1 MFDERRR
8 GQEATGARG
17 RKKVPAAVSEVP
29 PPPLLACAS
38 SQSSE
43 PSTSAPSSPPQQQ
56 AVRAA
61 HPQKT
66 GQEAAIKLLAVF
78 ISTTRTVLAPVNRV
92 KLLLQS
98 QTVLPRIATAK
109 TTAPYKGILDCF
121 ARIGSKQGVAAY
133 WRGNLVQVLGSV
145 PSHTLAFTSKS
156 FFSAF
161 KPKVDPKVRGG

>member
-1 MFDERRR
+1 M
-8 GQEATGARG
+8 
-17 RKKVPAAVSEVP
+17 
-29 PPPLLACAS
+29 
-38 SQSSE
+38 
-43 PSTSAPSSPPQQQ
+43 
-56 AVRAA
+56 
-61 HPQKT
+61 
-66 GQEAAIKLLAVF
+66 
-78 ISTTRTVLAPVNRV
+78 VLAPVNRV

-161 KPKVDPKVRGG
+161 KPKVDPKVQGNRRRCLLNRRLFFNLSFLSELDLSLVPACLRRSFLLDSTMKAP